1 MKFFDKLV
9 LKIFSLI
16 MFALTILIILL
27 MTNVIT
33 IETINN
39 SIIKFTDY
47 ENGIKILIASL
58 AIIMLLAIKG
68 LFFTSKSNN
77 QNSKEGIVLENNSGK
92 LIISKESLEN
102 LIYSVV
108 KDVPGAETV
117 MSRTILDKDKNLI
130 VYVTVVV
137 SKDVMLK
144 DITRE
149 LQNKVKDA
157 MKKTADLDVKEV
169 NIKIKNITSKKLKSL
184 PAPSD
189 DENEEINESA
199 QEDLSEADNNNDEEI
214 ENATEENI

>member
-184 PAPSD
+184 PAPSG
-189 DENEEINESA
+189 DENEEINEST
-199 QEDLSEADNNNDEEI
+199 QEDLSNDENNNDEEI

>member
-16 MFALTILIILL
+16 MFALTILIILV

-33 IETINN
+33 IDTINN
-39 SIIKFTDY
+39 SIIKITDY

-92 LIISKESLEN
+92 LILSKESLEN

>member
-16 MFALTILIILL
+16 MFALTILIILV

-33 IETINN
+33 IETINTT
-39 SIIKFTDY
+39 IIKFTDY

-58 AIIMLLAIKG
+58 AVIMLLAIKG
-68 LFFTSKSNN
+68 LFFTSKSNT

-108 KDVPGAETV
+108 KDVPGAESV

-169 NIKIKNITSKKLKSL
+169 NIKIKNITSKKVKGL
-184 PAPSD
+184 PAPEED
-189 DENEEINESA
+189 EKETTQNENEEVNIDDTN
-199 QEDLSEADNNNDEEI
+199 EI
-214 ENATEENI
+214 ENVEDENTED

>member
-16 MFALTILIILL
+16 MFALTILIILV

-33 IETINN
+33 IDTINT

-184 PAPSD
+184 PAPSG
-189 DENEEINESA
+189 DENEEINEST
-199 QEDLSEADNNNDEEI
+199 QEDLSNDENNNDEEI

>member
-16 MFALTILIILL
+16 MFALTILIILV

-33 IETINN
+33 IDTINN
-39 SIIKFTDY
+39 SIIKITDY

-77 QNSKEGIVLENNSGK
+77 QNSKEGIVRENNSGK
-92 LIISKESLEN
+92 LILSKESLEN

>member
-33 IETINN
+33 IETINT

-184 PAPSD
+184 PAPSG
-189 DENEEINESA
+189 DENEEINEST
-199 QEDLSEADNNNDEEI
+199 QEDLSNDENNNDEEI